1 MEAEMKNMSA
11 IVTKEVAQIGM
22 LTAVLQALEEL
33 ERKQAAS
40 LLDLSFLLD
49 KFTSLEEKYPEEY
62 ESCDLANISLT
73 YLIPLMKSRLAQFWR
88 PFDSNSTDED
98 CRAVFKQWR
107 PILEFRS
114 KTPAGR
120 YCNDFRCFY

>member
-1 MEAEMKNMSA
+1 MEAELKTMSA
-11 IVTKEVAQIGM
+11 VVAKEVTQIGM

-33 ERKQAAS
+33 ETRRIS
-40 LLDLSFLLD
+40 NILDLDFLLK
-49 KFTSLEEKYPEEY
+49 KFSSIEEKYPEEY

-88 PFDSNSTDED
+88 PFDAKQTDDD
-98 CRAVFKQWR
+98 CRAAFQRWR

-114 KTPAGR
+114 QSLPAG
-120 YCNDFRCFY
+120 